1 MLSRLRGQSQRLR
14 GQRKKGVKGLKG
26 QLTGRAG
33 SPPLV
38 RLSPEGAANV
48 GVSGPDSESW
58 GTTTENLRIFSL
70 FCAERGI
77 IPCLIGF
84 TKLTKMTFCGIAVYF
99 SLTILNGF
107 KRYYFNLIQ
116 CKLPSK
122 IIENLKFFIFYL
134 KGLSII
140 FHLPL
145 SFFSQDNSSLGCHCS
160 NVFRSYWCL
169 KQYGKLV
176 QYLNKYEAIF
186 ILNYEA
192 VQKKNGYKHKTL

>member
-38 RLSPEGAANV
+38 RLSPEGAAANV

-122 IIENLKFFIFYL
+122 IIENLKFFYFL
-134 KGLSII
+134 FKGSVYHFPFTAFVFL
-140 FHLPL
+140 
-145 SFFSQDNSSLGCHCS
+145 LG
-160 NVFRSYWCL
+160 
-169 KQYGKLV
+169 
-176 QYLNKYEAIF
+176 
-186 ILNYEA
+186 
-192 VQKKNGYKHKTL
+192 